1 MINSLNYEHWTD
13 KQKYFY
19 VILEIVHES
28 GTPVLDGIEP
38 ATGQATGNNDMFCFL
53 NIFFVGQK
61 RQF

>member
-1 MINSLNYEHWTD
+1 MVNSLNYEHWTD

-19 VILEIVHES
+19 VNLEIVHES
-28 GTPVLDGIEP
+28 GTPVLDGVE
-38 ATGQATGNNDMFCFL
+38 QATGNNDMFCFL